1 MLSFSGSLKILVAI
15 EPCDM
20 RKGLNGLYGLV
31 GERLGEDPRSGT
43 LFAFINRRHTRLKIL
58 NFDGTGPALFRFIG
72 QEVSET
78 LDYEPARFLCR
89 RLVRRKYVS
98 RTQIDKAPVI
108 AALPES
114 LQERC
119 VAAPG
124 LFAQLIVS
132 KFFDHLPLYR
142 QEQIY
147 WNRHRVWLPRASQAR
162 CMGLSAQWL
171 YPVYQQINSAII
183 NSRDNP
189 RS

>member
-1 MLSFSGSLKILVAI
+1 LVAI

-20 RKGLNGLYGLV
+20 REGFNGLYGLV

-58 NFDGTGPALFRFIG
+58 YFDGTGPALFRFIG

-78 LDYEPARFLCR
+78 LEYEPARFLCR
-89 RLVRRKYVS
+89 RIVRRKYVS

-124 LFAQLIVS
+124 LLAQLIVS
-132 KFFDHLPLYR
+132 KFCGHLPFYAGSGIMAYAGWQTMPISR
-142 QEQIY
+142 SSSSII
-147 WNRHRVWLPRASQAR
+147 RAS
-162 CMGLSAQWL
+162 
-171 YPVYQQINSAII
+171 
-183 NSRDNP
+183 
-189 RS
+189 